1 MVSISDFTLG
11 KGGPHLLHPH
21 PSASLPFRIL
31 ARPGPGLCPES
42 AGGPALLAQEA
53 EEQLERLRI
62 CLSPGSTGLRQP
74 RSLLLPGWGM
84 GIPISRRRQS
94 PTSQDRVERRLT
106 AGGLGLWGFPA
117 IPLVPTAVSRHCF
130 PSHHPRGIWLPV
142 NLLAADIVAWRHH
155 PVCKA
160 EEVPTFYRKGSGDG
174 GTVWLPRCP
183 LPPSCSLM
191 SLLPP
196 ASFSNSTCSFSPT
209 DSPASS
215 ERRHFCVD

>member
-42 AGGPALLAQEA
+42 AGGPALLTQEA
-53 EEQLERLRI
+53 EGQLERLRI

-94 PTSQDRVERRLT
+94 PNLSGPSGEQTDSWGPGFVGVPSNP
-106 AGGLGLWGFPA
+106 AGAHSCLKA
-117 IPLVPTAVSRHCF
+117 
-130 PSHHPRGIWLPV
+130 
-142 NLLAADIVAWRHH
+142 LL
-155 PVCKA
+155 
-160 EEVPTFYRKGSGDG
+160 S
-174 GTVWLPRCP
+174 
-183 LPPSCSLM
+183 LPP
-191 SLLPP
+191 P
-196 ASFSNSTCSFSPT
+196 
-209 DSPASS
+209 
-215 ERRHFCVD
+215 